1 VEVRWFEDG
10 EIKTEKALPFS
21 APQPEAVRRI
31 PKKGEPKGIL
41 PFGINRLRLEE
52 SIKRL
57 KLPVEVVSDIKDADL
72 LMTSKSHYRR
82 KPQLMKDAELK
93 GIPIYVIRSD
103 KVAQMEQGL
112 ANIYRGGERV
122 DSVTQALKE
131 AEEAIEEIQRTGQM
145 VALSPQNAFIR
156 RLQHQLAE
164 KYHLATK
171 STGKAPRRRVQIF
184 PNNDEHRV

>member
-1 VEVRWFEDG
+1 
-10 EIKTEKALPFS
+10 
-21 APQPEAVRRI
+21 
-31 PKKGEPKGIL
+31 
-41 PFGINRLRLEE
+41 
-52 SIKRL
+52 
-57 KLPVEVVSDIKDADL
+57 
-72 LMTSKSHYRR
+72 MTSKSHYRR

>member
-1 VEVRWFEDG
+1 
-10 EIKTEKALPFS
+10 
-21 APQPEAVRRI
+21 
-31 PKKGEPKGIL
+31 L